1 MFHGF
6 EDLTGTFTV
15 IDVVLAIGLSFVLSV
30 SIAFVYRATHR
41 GVSYSQ
47 SFAQTLVLLGMIV
60 ALVMLIVGS
69 NLARAFTLGGALSII
84 RFRNAVKETRDV
96 GFIFLVMVVGMAAGT
111 RFYSLAVISTVA
123 IGGAIYLMTRLDWF
137 ALDVRSQVVRVQLPI
152 DDDPE
157 ILEDTLVRLTSRS
170 ELISAETI
178 AAGTLAELLF
188 SIQLKRS
195 TTPNDLVRALL
206 ERNGGH
212 KVSILTGYDRSDL

>member
-1 MFHGF
+1 MFDGF
-6 EDLTGTFTV
+6 EDLTGTFTTR
-15 IDVVLAIGLSFVLSV
+15 DVVLAIGLSFVLSV
-30 SIAFVYRATHR
+30 ALALVYRATHR

-47 SFAQTLVLLGMIV
+47 SFAQTLVMLGMIV

-111 RFYSLAVISTVA
+111 RFYGLAIIATIA
-123 IGGAIYLMTRLDWF
+123 IGGAIYVMTKMDWF

-152 DDDPE
+152 DEEPSILDDTF
-157 ILEDTLVRLTSRS
+157 LRLTSRS
-170 ELISAETI
+170 ELVSAETI
-178 AAGTLAELLF
+178 ASGTVAELLF
-188 SIQLKRS
+188 SVQLKRS

-206 ERNGGH
+206 EQNAGH

>member
-1 MFHGF
+1 
-6 EDLTGTFTV
+6 
-15 IDVVLAIGLSFVLSV
+15 
-30 SIAFVYRATHR
+30 
-41 GVSYSQ
+41 
-47 SFAQTLVLLGMIV
+47 VLLGMIV